1 MKDLLDKIT
10 SYNLFNYLLP
20 GIIFVC
26 LAKEFTDYNLVQ
38 DKELI
43 GAFLYYFIGLVISRV
58 GSLFIEPFLKW
69 THFIEMADYSQFI
82 NASKVDSRIDL
93 FSEVNNTYRTLSSMV
108 ILLGFTKCYNL
119 LQVAC
124 AIPQWLGFSVL
135 IILLAGLFLFSYKKQ
150 TSYITKRITACIKP

>member
-43 GAFLYYFIGLVISRV
+43 GAFLYYFIGMVISRF
-58 GSLFIEPFLKW
+58 GSLFIEPFLKKVN
-69 THFIEMADYSQFI
+69 FIKMADYNQFI
-82 NASKVDSRIDL
+82 DASKVDAKIEL
-93 FSEVNNTYRTLSSMV
+93 FSEINNTYRTLSSMV
-108 ILLGFTKCYNL
+108 ILLGFAKCYNL
-119 LQVAC
+119 LQVAFSV
-124 AIPQWLGFSVL
+124 PQWLGFVVL
-135 IILLAGLFLFSYKKQ
+135 VFLLSGLFLFSYKKQ
-150 TSYITKRITACIKP
+150 TSYITKRVAACNKP